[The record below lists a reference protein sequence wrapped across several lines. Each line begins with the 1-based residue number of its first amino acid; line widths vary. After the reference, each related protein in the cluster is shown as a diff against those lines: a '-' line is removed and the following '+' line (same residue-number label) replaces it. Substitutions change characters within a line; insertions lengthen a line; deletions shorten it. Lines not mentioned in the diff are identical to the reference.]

1 MKIILLRD
9 SGKIGKQGD
18 IVNVKDGYARNF
30 LIPQG
35 IALRATAESSKK
47 LEELKRHRA
56 KVVDKNKQEFLKIKD
71 KIDKLSLTITVEAK
85 GDEELYGAIGEGQII
100 KLLAQE
106 SIEIDKKAITLDEP
120 IKKLGVY
127 TVKIDLYPQIEASLR
142 LWVMKK

>member
-18 IVNVKDGYARNF
+18 IVVVKDGYARNF
-30 LIPQG
+30 LIPG
-35 IALRATAESSKK
+35 GAALRATAENSKK
-47 LEELKRHRA
+47 LKEIKRHRA
-56 KVVDKNKQEFLKIKD
+56 KIVDKKKQEFLKLKD
-71 KIDKLSLTITVEAK
+71 KIDKLSLTITAEAK
-85 GDEELYGAIGEGQII
+85 NDQDLYGAVGEGQII

-106 SIEIDKKAITLDEP
+106 NIPIDKNSVILDQP

-127 TVKIDLYPQIEASLR
+127 TIKIDLYPQIEASLR